1 MQAARAACVAK
12 LIRGGTPTKM
22 ASPLEI
28 ALLALLG
35 LLWGMPYALTKIA
48 LATIP
53 PVTLVAA
60 RVALA
65 AAVLWIIVLF
75 MGCKIP
81 SRRDFVGGLFVQGCV
96 GCAIPY
102 GLIAIAQQSVDS
114 ALAAILNS
122 PTPIFVFLISLA
134 WTRHEPLTAGR
145 IFGVT
150 MGLGGVVLIAG
161 ASALLGLGEAAAGQT
176 AIIVATISSAVG
188 AIYSRRFDAVAPQ
201 VTAAG
206 ALTCAAL
213 VLGPLCVFVE
223 APLQSTPSAAAIAAL
238 LVNAVLATALGFVV
252 YFRLVRTIGSMGAAS
267 VSYLKPAAGVLIGC
281 TLLGETL
288 TWTQGLGL
296 VAILTGVTAIN
307 PKGLHGWLRPGQLQ
321 PTSTGVAE
329 KSAQKATQV

>member
-1 MQAARAACVAK
+1 M
-12 LIRGGTPTKM
+12 KM
-22 ASPLEI
+22 ANPLEI

-81 SRRDFVGGLFVQGCV
+81 AQRDFVGRVFVQGCV
-96 GCAIPY
+96 GCANPY
-102 GLIAIAQQSVDS
+102 GLIAIGQQSVDS

-122 PTPIFVFLISLA
+122 TTPIFVFLISLA

-145 IFGVT
+145 LFGVMT
-150 MGLGGVVLIAG
+150 GLGGVVLIAG
-161 ASALLGLGEAAAGQT
+161 ASAIVGLGEAAAGQM

-188 AIYSRRFDAVAPQ
+188 AIHGRRFVAVAPQ

-206 ALTCAAL
+206 ALTCAAV

-223 APLQSTPSAAAIAAL
+223 APLRSTPSAAAIVAL
-238 LVNAVLATALGFVV
+238 LVNAVMATALGFVV
-252 YFRLVRTIGSMGAAS
+252 YFRLIRTIGSMGTAS

-288 TWTQGLGL
+288 TWTTALGL
-296 VAILTGVTAIN
+296 IAILTGVAAIN
-307 PKGLHGWLRPGQLQ
+307 PKGFHRWLRSGQSQ

-329 KSAQKATQV
+329 KSAQEPPHV

>member
-1 MQAARAACVAK
+1 MPPVH
-12 LIRGGTPTKM
+12 TKM
-22 ASPLEI
+22 ASPLEM

-81 SRRDFVGGLFVQGCV
+81 ARRDFVGGLFVQGCV

-150 MGLGGVVLIAG
+150 TGLGGVLLIAG

-206 ALTCAAL
+206 ALTCAAV

-223 APLQSTPSAAAIAAL
+223 APLQSAPSAAAIAAL
-238 LVNAVLATALGFVV
+238 LVNAVMATALGFVV
-252 YFRLVRTIGSMGAAS
+252 YFRLIRTIGSMGAAS

-288 TWTQGLGL
+288 TWTAGLGL
-296 VAILTGVTAIN
+296 IAILTGVAAIN
-307 PKGLHGWLRPGQLQ
+307 PNSGRMQ
-321 PTSTGVAE
+321 PRSTGVAE
-329 KSAQKATQV
+329 KSAEEATHV

>member
-1 MQAARAACVAK
+1 
-12 LIRGGTPTKM
+12 M

-28 ALLALLG
+28 VLLALLG

-81 SRRDFVGGLFVQGCV
+81 ARRDFVGRVFVQGCV

-102 GLIAIAQQSVDS
+102 ALIAIGQQSVDS

-122 PTPIFVFLISLA
+122 TTPIFVFLISLA

-145 IFGVT
+145 LFGVT
-150 MGLGGVVLIAG
+150 TGLGGVVLIAG
-161 ASALLGLGEAAAGQT
+161 ASPLVGLGEAAAGQT

-188 AIYSRRFDAVAPQ
+188 AIHGRRFVAVAPQ

-206 ALTCAAL
+206 ALTCAAV
-213 VLGPLCVFVE
+213 VLGPLCFFVE
-223 APLQSTPSAAAIAAL
+223 APLRSTPSAAAIVAL
-238 LVNAVLATALGFVV
+238 LVNAVMATALGFAV
-252 YFRLVRTIGSMGAAS
+252 YFRLIRTIGSMSTAS
-267 VSYLKPAAGVLIGC
+267 VSYLRPAAGVLIGC

-288 TWTQGLGL
+288 TWTAALGL
-296 VAILTGVTAIN
+296 IAILTGVAAIN
-307 PKGLHGWLRPGQLQ
+307 PKGSRG
-321 PTSTGVAE
+321 
-329 KSAQKATQV
+329 

>member
-1 MQAARAACVAK
+1 M
-12 LIRGGTPTKM
+12 
-22 ASPLEI
+22 

-53 PVTLVAA
+53 PVTLVAT

-65 AAVLWIIVLF
+65 AAVLWIIVFF

-81 SRRDFVGGLFVQGCV
+81 ARRDFVGGLFVQGCL

-150 MGLGGVVLIAG
+150 TGLGGVVLIAG
-161 ASALLGLGEAAAGQT
+161 ASALLGLGQAAAWQT

-223 APLQSTPSAAAIAAL
+223 APLQSAPSAAAIAAL
-238 LVNAVLATALGFVV
+238 LANAVLATALGFVV
-252 YFRLVRTIGSMGAAS
+252 YFRLIRTIGS

-288 TWTQGLGL
+288 TWTAGLGL
-296 VAILTGVTAIN
+296 IAILTGVAAIN
-307 PKGLHGWLRPGQLQ
+307 PNSGRMQ

-329 KSAQKATQV
+329 SAEEATHV

>member
-1 MQAARAACVAK
+1 MPPVH
-12 LIRGGTPTKM
+12 TKM

-35 LLWGMPYALTKIA
+35 LLWGMPYALTKVA
-48 LATIP
+48 LTTIS

-81 SRRDFVGGLFVQGCV
+81 ARRDFVGGLFVQGCL

-150 MGLGGVVLIAG
+150 TGLGGVLLIAG
-161 ASALLGLGEAAAGQT
+161 ASALLGLGKAAAGQT
-176 AIIVATISSAVG
+176 AIVVATI
-188 AIYSRRFDAVAPQ
+188 
-201 VTAAG
+201 
-206 ALTCAAL
+206 
-213 VLGPLCVFVE
+213 
-223 APLQSTPSAAAIAAL
+223 
-238 LVNAVLATALGFVV
+238 
-252 YFRLVRTIGSMGAAS
+252 
-267 VSYLKPAAGVLIGC
+267 
-281 TLLGETL
+281 
-288 TWTQGLGL
+288 
-296 VAILTGVTAIN
+296 
-307 PKGLHGWLRPGQLQ
+307 
-321 PTSTGVAE
+321 
-329 KSAQKATQV
+329 

>member
-1 MQAARAACVAK
+1 MPPVH
-12 LIRGGTPTKM
+12 TKM
-22 ASPLEI
+22 ASPLEM

-81 SRRDFVGGLFVQGCV
+81 ARRDFVGGLFVQGCL

-150 MGLGGVVLIAG
+150 TGLGGVVLIAG

-206 ALTCAAL
+206 ALTCAAM

-223 APLQSTPSAAAIAAL
+223 APLKSAPSAAAIAAL
-238 LVNAVLATALGFVV
+238 LANAVLATALGFVV
-252 YFRLVRTIGSMGAAS
+252 YFRLIRTIGSMGAAS

-288 TWTQGLGL
+288 TWTEGIGLI
-296 VAILTGVTAIN
+296 AILTGVAAIN

-329 KSAQKATQV
+329 KSTQKARHV